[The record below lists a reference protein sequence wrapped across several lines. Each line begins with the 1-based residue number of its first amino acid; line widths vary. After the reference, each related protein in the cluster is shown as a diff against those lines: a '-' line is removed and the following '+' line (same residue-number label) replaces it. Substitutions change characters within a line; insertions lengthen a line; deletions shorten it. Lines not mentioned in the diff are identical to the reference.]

1 MYRIFQFFVLALK
14 IDVFIEFLVSL
25 FYFIQFAIEDF
36 SRWDG
41 YIILIVTILILPAL
55 YFARTTVRKLRVCV
69 CRVSFYTH
77 EMLHSGGI

>member
-36 SRWDG
+36 QRWDG
-41 YIILIVTILILPAL
+41 YVILIVTILILPAL
-55 YFARTTVRKLRVCV
+55 YFARATVRLIIYAYQLRA
-69 CRVSFYTH
+69 YPY
-77 EMLHSGGI
+77 EILHSGGI